1 MPRPRVLQ
9 ISHMQLIAKSHGTMH
24 EAQAVPQAVPQAV
37 ARKPRPATYRFSMLP
52 ICLSSMLM
60 RPFGSLTN
68 ST

>member
-24 EAQAVPQAVPQAV
+24 EAQAV

>member
-24 EAQAVPQAVPQAV
+24 EAQAVHQAA
-37 ARKPRPATYRFSMLP
+37 ARKPRRATYRFSMLP

>member
-1 MPRPRVLQ
+1 MPRLRVLQ
-9 ISHMQLIAKSHGTMH
+9 ISHMQLIAMSHGATH
-24 EAQAVPQAVPQAV
+24 EAQAVPQAA

>member
-24 EAQAVPQAVPQAV
+24 EAQAVPQAV
-37 ARKPRPATYRFSMLP
+37 ARKPRPTTYRFSMLP

>member
-1 MPRPRVLQ
+1 MPRLRVLQ
-9 ISHMQLIAKSHGTMH
+9 ISHMQLIAMSHGATH
-24 EAQAVPQAVPQAV
+24 EAQAA